1 MLKTVVG
8 LFDSRDQAEK
18 AVSDLRG
25 RGFHEEISVLAA
37 DKSKAGGDTERFN
50 QLSRPATGGG
60 SVASGVTTGGVL
72 GGLAGLALGAGAL
85 AIPGIGPVVAA
96 GPIAGLLSGAATG
109 GIAGGLIDWGVPAE
123 RGRFYEGKVREGKI
137 LASVRADDN
146 KIHQA
151 ANVLRQHGAQDVE
164 THG

>member
-1 MLKTVVG
+1 MPKIVAG

-18 AVSDLRG
+18 AVSELRG
-25 RGFHEEISVLAA
+25 SGFYEEISMLSA
-37 DKSKAGGDTERFN
+37 DKGKERGDAKGINRPHAGVGEG
-50 QLSRPATGGG
+50 SIATG
-60 SVASGVTTGGVL
+60 ATTGGVL

-109 GIAGGLIDWGVPAE
+109 GIAGGLIDWGIPAE

-137 LASVRADDN
+137 LTTVQSTDEKAN
-146 KIHQA
+146 NA
-151 ANVLRQHGAQDVE
+151 ANVLRKNGAKDVE
-164 THG
+164 TH